1 MVSRWSLSQKP
12 LDRELLGG
20 LNDEWRMLSLSWLIG
35 EVIDRGRGGGGLS
48 MCLRRKTRAND
59 AF

>member
-12 LDRELLGG
+12 LDREIWGG